1 MLQLP
6 YINTR
11 AHLTKMMDNYDLF
24 AQSYNDQINEKRTN
38 NPESRAEY
46 QTLKPTHRALYKDLI
61 LEMGKKMLQNIKN
74 YNRIN
79 TEQGNAGTFAL
90 LSSGI
95 CGDGVFVCSTNRYQ
109 LSKHNAKELSTIYR
123 NIKRLMEAGLISR
136 KVGHGTKKNFELH
149 INADFLIVSDY
160 ANSAYNPLESAPT
173 KDFSLLGKIAKCKE
187 EKNVQEHLIN
197 KIYSAPLDKDNFS
210 EETQSENTPAEHGKI
225 GEVTPTAVNSIGSVL
240 APTAGTVPG
249 TRELQ
254 TAGAANE
261 AKNQDET
268 RPQGGRASVQGMI
281 KAKGIDF
288 VQAFVKKD
296 SAQWHGFHRL
306 SHAAYFVD
314 YTIQAIYAKRG
325 VEIFPAARIAA
336 IEYAEKFYFPNP
348 LENDVKTI
356 FRPCETI
363 EQYAFRLEQLK
374 WCVDAA
380 NRYAAKNGAYFVLI
394 SKYLDIT
401 NENGLK
407 RTFEWWKNHKQ
418 NEADKALHLKNIK
431 EMKLLHAKTR
441 ELAEG
446 KTTLMEAENYVENVL
461 PKYKYVFRH
470 SLVTI
475 INELEKG
482 KPKQN

>member
-11 AHLTKMMDNYDLF
+11 AHLAKMMDNYDLF
-24 AQSYNDQINEKRTN
+24 AQGYNHTIEEQRAA
-38 NPESRAEY
+38 NPKTKEAY

-61 LEMGKKMLQNIKN
+61 LEMGKKMLQHIKN

-79 TEQGNAGTFAL
+79 AEQGNAGTFAL

-95 CGDGVFVCSTNRYQ
+95 CGDGVFICSTNRYQ

-160 ANSAYNPLESAPT
+160 ANNAYNPLESAPT

-187 EKNVQEHLIN
+187 KKNVQEHLIN

-210 EETQSENTPAEHGKI
+210 DETQSKNPPVAHGKI
-225 GEVTPTAVNSIGSVL
+225 GEVAPAAINSIGSVL
-240 APTAGTVPG
+240 APTSGTVTG

-254 TAGAANE
+254 TAGPQS
-261 AKNQDET
+261 KT
-268 RPQGGRASVQGMI
+268 RQEPGGRAGVQRMI
-281 KAKGIDF
+281 QAKGIDF

-296 SAQWHGFHRL
+296 PAQWHGFHRL

-314 YTIQAIYAKRG
+314 YLIQAIYAKRG
-325 VEIFPAARIAA
+325 VEIFPATRIVA
-336 IEYAEKFYFPNP
+336 IEYVEKFYFPNP
-348 LENDVKTI
+348 LEKDVKTI
-356 FRPCETI
+356 FQPCQTI
-363 EQYAFRLEQLK
+363 DQYAFRLEQLK

-407 RTFEWWKNHKQ
+407 RTFGWWKNKTQ

-431 EMKLLHAKTR
+431 EMKQLHQITR
-441 ELAEG
+441 EVAEG
-446 KTTLMEAENYVENVL
+446 KTTLMEAENYVENVI

-482 KPKQN
+482 KPKEN